1 MGAVAV
7 RPFPCL
13 LSGIPRL
20 KDVEVPRIFEG
31 KYSKWSPLTKSA
43 EQGTWHASPAQEVL
57 SALGGEA
64 GGLSDEEAA
73 RRLATYGP
81 NLLAAA
87 HTEPA
92 WRILLRQMRGVVVGL
107 LVVATVLAWW
117 TSDPVDAS
125 AILAVLVLNVGI
137 GFVTELRA
145 RRAMDALLRLDT
157 PSATVVRQGNAR
169 TVDAGVLVP
178 GDIVELEPG
187 QAIPAD
193 ARLLVATAL
202 QTIEAS
208 LTGESTAVLKSPE
221 AELSPATALPDR
233 VTMVYK
239 GTTVADGVA
248 RAVIVGTGMQTE
260 VGRIGKLVGAIR
272 EERTLLEQRLDSLGR
287 RLAGVAVGV
296 AVLVVLV
303 ELSRG
308 NYLSAVL
315 QTGIAVAIAAVPEG
329 LPAVV
334 TMTMAIATRRMARRH
349 ALVRRLPAVETLGSV
364 TVVCTDKTG
373 TLTAGQQTVTAI
385 WLPRIEV
392 EVTDDGTGG
401 KGAFVAGGEP
411 LASTDQQRLREALG
425 IGVLANRAEIRRSNE
440 RWESR
445 GDPSEVALL
454 LAARKGGLLRPTLLQ
469 EWPEISELPF
479 SSARMMMATFHRDRN
494 GDLMAFVKGAHDR
507 VLALCGR
514 VVSEAGD
521 VPLDAEW
528 QRVVDEQASAMA
540 SRGLRVF
547 ALAVGGVGQADEAA
561 LRDLRFVGLAGMTDP
576 PAPGVVETIA
586 TLRGAGIRTVMLT
599 GDHRATARAVAQ
611 SLGFAPDEHETLD
624 GADVDRLSDDELTD
638 RASRIGVVS
647 RVSPEGKLRFVT
659 ALQRG
664 GNIVAMLG
672 DGIND
677 AAALKKADVGVA
689 MGRRGTDAA
698 KEVAGVVLED
708 DRFQT
713 IAAAVEEGRVV
724 FDNIR
729 KFVFYLFSCNLGEI
743 LALLGTGLT
752 GLPLPMTP
760 LQILWLNLVTDT
772 FPALA
777 LALEP
782 ADQTV
787 MRRPPREPRA
797 PLLSRGMLRLTAIY
811 ALLIAGLTIV
821 ALVWGLREWPG
832 EPARAVTLS
841 FTTLALAQIFH
852 LGNARSPQHVFSV
865 RRALANRYALG
876 AVALTV
882 ILQVLAVVAP
892 PLGRIL
898 GTTPLSARG
907 WIIAVALGAIP
918 ALAGQGWKLVRRRRR
933 KL

>member
-1 MGAVAV
+1 MSSAQGGPLEGTIGGA
-7 RPFPCL
+7 
-13 LSGIPRL
+13 
-20 KDVEVPRIFEG
+20 
-31 KYSKWSPLTKSA
+31 PLTPP
-43 EQGTWHASPAQEVL
+43 WHASPAHEVL
-57 SALGGEA
+57 SAVDGDA
-64 GGLSDEEAA
+64 SGLSEAEAA
-73 RRLATYGP
+73 RRLAHYGP
-81 NLLAAA
+81 NVLSVTPAEA
-87 HTEPA
+87 A
-92 WRILLRQMRGVVVGL
+92 WRILIRQARSVVVGL

-117 TSDPVDAS
+117 TSDVVDAG
-125 AILAVLVLNVGI
+125 AILAVLLLNVGI
-137 GFVTELRA
+137 GFATELRA
-145 RRAMDALLRLDT
+145 RRAVEALLRLDT
-157 PSATVVRQGNAR
+157 PSAVVVREGGAR
-169 TVDAGVLVP
+169 AVDAGELVT
-178 GDIVELEPG
+178 GDVIELEPG
-187 QAIPAD
+187 QAVPAD

-202 QTIEAS
+202 QTVEAS
-208 LTGESTAVLKSPE
+208 LTGESTAVAKSAE
-221 AELSPATALPDR
+221 AELAADTSLPDR

-248 RAVIVGTGMQTE
+248 RAVVVATGMRTE
-260 VGRIGKLVGAIR
+260 VGRIGTLVGAIR
-272 EERTLLEQRLDSLGR
+272 EEPTLLERRLDSLGR
-287 RLAGVAVGV
+287 RLAGVAVAVGILV
-296 AVLVVLV
+296 ALVALY
-303 ELSRG
+303 RG
-308 NYLSAVL
+308 DYLAAVL

-349 ALVRRLPAVETLGSV
+349 ALMRRLPAVETLGSV
-364 TVVCTDKTG
+364 TVICTDKTG
-373 TLTAGQQTVTAI
+373 TLTAGQQTVTTI
-385 WLPRIEV
+385 WLPKAEV

-401 KGAFVAGGEP
+401 GGAFIAGGEP
-411 LASTDQQRLREALG
+411 LGSADQRRLREALS
-425 IGVLANRAEIRRSNE
+425 IGALANRAEIRRANE
-440 RWESR
+440 HWEGR

-454 LAARKGGLLRPTLLQ
+454 LAARKGGLLRPALLQ
-469 EWPEISELPF
+469 DWPEVSELPF
-479 SSARMMMATFHRDRN
+479 SSARMMMATFHRDRS
-494 GDLMAFVKGAHDR
+494 GDLVAFAKGAHDR
-507 VLALCGR
+507 VLALCAWVGSDAR
-514 VVSEAGD
+514 D
-521 VPLDAEW
+521 VALDSEW
-528 QRVVDEQASAMA
+528 QRVVDEQASKMA

-547 ALAVGGVGQADEAA
+547 ALAMGSVAEADEPA

-611 SLGFAPDEHETLD
+611 SVGLVPDEHETLD
-624 GADVDRLSDDELTD
+624 GRDVDRLSDDELTS
-638 RASRIGVVS
+638 RASGIGVVS
-647 RVSPEGKLRFVT
+647 RASPEGKLRIIT
-659 ALQRG
+659 ALQRRG
-664 GNIVAMLG
+664 DIVAMLG

-677 AAALKKADVGVA
+677 AAALKKADIGVA

-743 LALLGTGLT
+743 LALLGAGLT

-782 ADQTV
+782 ADPTV
-787 MRRPPREPRA
+787 MHRPPREPKT
-797 PLLSRGMLRLTAIY
+797 PLLSRGMLRLTVLY
-811 ALLIAGLTIV
+811 ALLIAALTIV

-852 LGNARSPQHVFSV
+852 LGNARSTQHVVS
-865 RRALANRYALG
+865 RHRALTNRYALG
-876 AVALTV
+876 AVVLTV
-882 ILQVLAVVAP
+882 ALQVLAVVAP
-892 PLGRIL
+892 PVGRAL
-898 GTTPLSARG
+898 GTAPLSARG

-918 ALAGQGWKLVRRRRR
+918 ALLGQGWKLLRRRQPDPISR
-933 KL
+933 

>member
-1 MGAVAV
+1 MSSAQGGPLKGTIGGA
-7 RPFPCL
+7 
-13 LSGIPRL
+13 
-20 KDVEVPRIFEG
+20 
-31 KYSKWSPLTKSA
+31 PLTPP
-43 EQGTWHASPAQEVL
+43 WHALPAHEVL
-57 SALGGEA
+57 SAVDGDA
-64 GGLSDEEAA
+64 SGLSEAEAA
-73 RRLATYGP
+73 RRLAHYGP
-81 NLLAAA
+81 NVLSVTPAEA
-87 HTEPA
+87 A
-92 WRILLRQMRGVVVGL
+92 WRILIRQARSVVVGL

-117 TSDPVDAS
+117 TSDVVDAG
-125 AILAVLVLNVGI
+125 AILAVLLLNVGM

-145 RRAMDALLRLDT
+145 RRAMQALLRLDVL
-157 PSATVVRQGNAR
+157 SAVVVREGRAR
-169 TVDAGVLVP
+169 AVDAHELVP
-178 GDIVELEPG
+178 GDVIELEPG
-187 QAIPAD
+187 QAVPAD

-202 QTIEAS
+202 QTVEAS
-208 LTGESTAVLKSPE
+208 LTGESTAVAKSAE
-221 AELSPATALPDR
+221 AELPVDTSLPDR
-233 VTMVYK
+233 GTMVYK

-248 RAVIVGTGMQTE
+248 RAVVVATGMQTE
-260 VGRIGKLVGAIR
+260 VGRIGTLVSAIP
-272 EERTLLEQRLDSLGR
+272 EERTLLERRLDSLGR
-287 RLAGVAVGV
+287 RFAGVAVGV
-296 AVLVVLV
+296 GTLMALVALY
-303 ELSRG
+303 RG
-308 NYLSAVL
+308 DYLSAVL

-373 TLTAGQQTVTAI
+373 TLTAGQQTVTTI
-385 WLPRIEV
+385 WLPKVEI
-392 EVTDDGTGG
+392 EVTDDGAGG
-401 KGAFVAGGEP
+401 SGAFAAGGEP
-411 LASTDQQRLREALG
+411 LASADQPRLREALS

-440 RWESR
+440 HWELR

-454 LAARKGGLLRPTLLQ
+454 LAGRKNGLLRPALLQ
-469 EWPEISELPF
+469 DWPEVSELPF

-494 GDLMAFVKGAHDR
+494 GDLIAFVKGAHDR
-507 VLALCGR
+507 VLALCAHVAGD
-514 VVSEAGD
+514 AGD

-528 QRVVDEQASAMA
+528 QRIVDEQASMMA

-547 ALAVGGVGQADEAA
+547 ALAMGGVAETDESA

-611 SLGFAPDEHETLD
+611 SVGLVPDEYETLD
-624 GADVDRLSDDELTD
+624 GRDVDRLSDDELTN
-638 RASRIGVVS
+638 RASGIGVVS
-647 RVSPEGKLRFVT
+647 RASPEAKLRIIS
-659 ALQRG
+659 ALQRRG
-664 GNIVAMLG
+664 DVVAMLG

-677 AAALKKADVGVA
+677 AAALKKADIGVA

-743 LALLGTGLT
+743 LALLGAGLT

-760 LQILWLNLVTDT
+760 IQILWLNLVTDT

-782 ADQTV
+782 ADPTV
-787 MRRPPREPRA
+787 MHRPPREPKT
-797 PLLSRGMLRLTAIY
+797 PLLSRGMLRLTVLY
-811 ALLIAGLTIV
+811 ALLIAALTIV

-852 LGNARSPQHVFSV
+852 LGNARSTQHVVS
-865 RRALANRYALG
+865 RHRALTNRYALG
-876 AVALTV
+876 AVVLTLA
-882 ILQVLAVVAP
+882 LQVLAVVAP
-892 PLGRIL
+892 PLGRAL
-898 GTTPLSARG
+898 GTAPLSARG

-918 ALAGQGWKLVRRRRR
+918 ALVGQGWKLLRRRQRVA
-933 KL
+933 

>member
-1 MGAVAV
+1 MSSAQGGPLKGTIGGA
-7 RPFPCL
+7 
-13 LSGIPRL
+13 
-20 KDVEVPRIFEG
+20 
-31 KYSKWSPLTKSA
+31 PLTPP
-43 EQGTWHASPAQEVL
+43 WHALPAHEVL
-57 SALGGEA
+57 SAVDGDA
-64 GGLSDEEAA
+64 SGLSEAEAA
-73 RRLATYGP
+73 RRLAHYGP
-81 NLLAAA
+81 NVLSVTPAEA
-87 HTEPA
+87 A
-92 WRILLRQMRGVVVGL
+92 WRILIRQARSVVVGL

-117 TSDPVDAS
+117 TSDVVDAG
-125 AILAVLVLNVGI
+125 AILAVLLLNVWI
-137 GFVTELRA
+137 GFATELRA
-145 RRAMDALLRLDT
+145 RRAVEALLRLDT
-157 PSATVVRQGNAR
+157 PSAVVVREGGVRA
-169 TVDAGVLVP
+169 VDAGELVT
-178 GDIVELEPG
+178 GDVIELEPG
-187 QAIPAD
+187 QAVPAD

-202 QTIEAS
+202 QTVEAS
-208 LTGESTAVLKSPE
+208 LTGESIAVVKSAE
-221 AELSPATALPDR
+221 AELAADTSLPDR

-248 RAVIVGTGMQTE
+248 RAVVVATGMRTE
-260 VGRIGKLVGAIR
+260 VGRIGTLVGAIR
-272 EERTLLEQRLDSLGR
+272 EEPTLLERRLDSLGR
-287 RLAGVAVGV
+287 RFAGVAVAVGILV
-296 AVLVVLV
+296 ALVALY
-303 ELSRG
+303 RG
-308 NYLSAVL
+308 DYLAAVL

-349 ALVRRLPAVETLGSV
+349 ALTRRLPAVETLGSV
-364 TVVCTDKTG
+364 TVICTDKTG
-373 TLTAGQQTVTAI
+373 TLTAGQQTVTTI
-385 WLPRIEV
+385 WLPKVEV

-401 KGAFVAGGEP
+401 GGAFIAGGEP
-411 LASTDQQRLREALG
+411 LGSADQRRLREALS
-425 IGVLANRAEIRRSNE
+425 IGALANRAEIRRANE
-440 RWESR
+440 HWEGR

-454 LAARKGGLLRPTLLQ
+454 LAARKGGLLRPALLRD
-469 EWPEISELPF
+469 WPEVSELPF
-479 SSARMMMATFHRDRN
+479 SSARMMMATFHRDRS
-494 GDLMAFVKGAHDR
+494 GDLVAFAKGAHDR
-507 VLALCGR
+507 VLALCAWVGSDAR
-514 VVSEAGD
+514 D
-521 VPLDAEW
+521 VALDSEW
-528 QRVVDEQASAMA
+528 QRVVDEQASTMA

-547 ALAVGGVGQADEAA
+547 ALAMGSVAEADEPA

-611 SLGFAPDEHETLD
+611 SVGLVPDEHETLD
-624 GADVDRLSDDELTD
+624 GRDVDRLSDDELTS
-638 RASRIGVVS
+638 RASGIGVVS
-647 RVSPEGKLRFVT
+647 RASPEGKLRIIT
-659 ALQRG
+659 ALQRRG
-664 GNIVAMLG
+664 DIVAMLG

-677 AAALKKADVGVA
+677 AAALKKADIGVA

-743 LALLGTGLT
+743 LALLGAGLT

-782 ADQTV
+782 ADPTV
-787 MRRPPREPRA
+787 MHRPPREPKT
-797 PLLSRGMLRLTAIY
+797 PLLSRGMLRLTVLY
-811 ALLIAGLTIV
+811 ALLIAALTIV

-852 LGNARSPQHVFSV
+852 LGNARSTQHVVSWH
-865 RRALANRYALG
+865 RALTNRYALG
-876 AVALTV
+876 AVVLTV
-882 ILQVLAVVAP
+882 ALQVLAVVAP
-892 PLGRIL
+892 PVGRAL
-898 GTTPLSARG
+898 GTAPLSARG

-918 ALAGQGWKLVRRRRR
+918 ALLGQGWKLLRRRQRVA
-933 KL
+933 